1 MANAGRLL
9 PASARMIGAIAGMR
23 VAMVLGLALAT
34 LSAATVTW
42 TGGSA
47 TTNNWTDAANWGGT
61 APVAGDDL
69 RFAGS
74 TRLTPFNDFA
84 ANTSFNSITFNAG
97 AGDFFLT
104 GNAITVTGGA
114 TAITSNATSGTMT
127 INLALTFSTA
137 APTIA
142 STAGGSLVFG
152 GTIANGGLLVTM
164 QAAGPISSSAAITGT
179 GGMTKTGSSTLTLTG
194 LSAVSAS
201 NYSGTTTLDGG
212 TLVVTTTNP
221 VLSGALVFGVSAGSA
236 NVSALD
242 LSAAS
247 LTTGALTVRT
257 NSASANTVT
266 IGNTRTYTTSGNVTI
281 GTAVSATTTR
291 LTMSGAGT
299 WNVNAAAGA
308 FWLGGFNPVVA
319 NNTNSATLD
328 LSGLAIFTCDLTTGS
343 MLLGRFGDNNTR
355 SGSMTLAAT
364 STIKAATLTVGESA
378 SGSVVTLNL
387 GSTSATVWVDTL
399 NIGTGG
405 RDSGVVQFAGAS
417 GTLSLRNRAGSG
429 RANVN
434 VQTGGAGTG
443 YAATNGLLLSGHSC
457 DLQINALVVG
467 GQPRSGAVTNTITF
481 DTGTLDATTV
491 RLGER
496 SGTTVTPQT
505 HTSTLT
511 IGGGTVIIGTG
522 GLQMATNTATGATAN
537 ALTATTTISGGTV
550 TIANNA
556 AIGGAVRLA
565 HNTAASG
572 GTTANATL
580 SLTGG
585 TLTPAGAVIRGTST
599 MPTSAT
605 LTLAGG
611 TLAMGGST
619 IGSGTALV
627 TGNWQSG
634 TVSNLAE
641 FNGGG
646 TFTKSSNGTLTLAGT
661 HACTGPTSV
670 SAGMLLIT
678 GSTAA
683 ANTITVASVASLG
696 GTGTIAGSLVVA
708 SGASV
713 APGLGGSTIGTL
725 TTTGITW
732 DPGGVWQVN
741 LDGTG
746 PTADVITSAGTVSV
760 GGVLSVGSLTNGAPG
775 RVYTIASGAAIS
787 GTFTGV
793 ADGTSI
799 TGDGRTLRV
808 NYLPTSVTL
817 TELSSTWDGGGGD
830 DNWSTAANWSGDVV
844 PSAGADLVFAGTTR
858 LTPVNDLPAG
868 TSFNSISFA
877 SGAGNFVLTGNNV
890 SLAGGSLALTNAA
903 ASGTMT
909 ITMPL
914 TFTVAPQIAGVAGS
928 TLVLNGTIDSAGFTV
943 THGGSGAL
951 VLSGDLTGSG
961 SLAKNGSG
969 QLTASG
975 ASTYSGGTLLTQ
987 GDLVVASNGGVGSG
1001 PLGTGTVSVNP
1012 GANFARL
1019 QLGGGHTVSNA
1030 LVMTT
1035 SNPDIGRGS
1044 LEYTGFNV
1052 ATWSGPIT
1060 INADA
1065 TSGGHF
1071 RGGGTWND
1079 YLLISG
1085 PVTTGGAVTAV
1096 VSRALNVQFSN
1107 PGNSWPQLRISG
1119 AVRMGAAGVL
1129 PPTATI
1135 FMAHSGSS
1143 GDGGTLDLNN
1153 FDQTTAGITFTNP
1166 AGGIITTGTGTLT
1179 LNGDFNSTFTGAL
1192 DANVNSISG
1201 KLDLGGATRTFTV
1214 ADNSAANDVTIS
1226 AVISNGALTKAGTG
1240 TLAFTGTA
1248 ANTYTGTTTVSAGT
1262 LQLAKTAGV
1271 NAVAGDLA
1279 VSGGRVTFGAN
1290 HQIADTA
1297 TVTMSGSTSVFNGT
1311 AANVGTLADLNETI
1325 AALTVTGGAFNC
1337 GTTGSTPV
1345 IAVTGAAAFT
1355 GGAGN
1360 TIFIAQSGTT
1370 FTAGSLSITSM
1381 TATAG
1386 GTVGTANSFT
1396 VYGNSTTVWSTLRI
1410 GSLTLAGGRINLRR
1424 GGAGA
1429 LGSRVILDGD
1439 VTTSTAASF
1448 ISEDTNGGTTGT
1460 LAVELSSTVGAVV
1473 RTLTL
1478 GTNGALDINVPITN
1492 GASVSGGLLKTGVQ
1506 QLNLGGGTL
1515 ANTYT
1520 GVTTVPQGCLNL
1532 TKGANTIAVPG
1543 DLQIT
1548 GGQVR
1553 MASSAS
1559 SNQIADGASV
1569 TMSGTTSV
1577 FNGTAGV
1584 NVNVANVTETIGS
1597 LVITGGN
1604 FNFGGTSVWTI
1615 TGAFSVTGGGNTIV
1629 VGNSGSRLSAGSL
1642 GMNAM
1647 TARAGGTVATN
1658 NSFTLYGASSTQQTI
1673 LTVGAGGLTLDNST
1687 LHLRFGGTA
1696 GNLGS
1701 KLVLN
1706 GDVTTTGIA
1715 ATGIAIDT
1723 AGGTNGAV
1731 TMDLSSTAGAVTR
1744 TITTPGGGADLTIGV
1759 PIVDGAATP
1768 GALTKQGAGA
1778 LTVSGVNTYTG
1789 ATTVNAGTLYVT
1801 GSTVSASA
1809 VSVASGAT
1817 LGGNGTIAGTIAMNG
1832 GTFAPGS
1839 GGTTIGQLAT
1849 GAITWDPATTYAVD
1863 LTGTG
1868 PTSDRITTA
1877 GQPLAIGGTLSVAS
1891 LVNGSVGQVF
1901 TILSASA
1908 ISGTFTG
1915 LAEGAI
1921 IPVSGRSVR
1930 LNYLPTSVTLT
1941 VHPPPSVTA
1950 ITPNFGQLTD
1960 TQAVVITGTDF
1971 MSGATVTIGGNP
1983 ATSVVWVSATR
1994 IDAVTP
2000 TGVQGPADVVVT
2012 NTDGQS
2018 GTLTGG
2024 YRYQGAVPTISS
2036 ITPAN
2041 GPALTTTA
2049 VTITGTN
2056 FFASNLVAV
2065 SVGGVAATAV
2075 TYVDANTIT
2084 ANFPAMATTSTDATP
2099 DVVVTSGDAQQVTL
2113 ANGFSYDLRPVDSA
2127 PGAIAGLAYR
2137 YHRSGGPLLPDF
2149 TTRVPALYGVRANAT
2164 INGAN
2169 PLEARNDNWSMEFG
2183 GYVTVPV
2190 DGIYTF
2196 YTASDD
2202 GSRLY
2207 IGTTLVVS
2215 NNFAQGVTER
2225 SGQIALSAGTHRV
2238 RIEFAQ
2244 GGGGYGLFVR
2254 WLGPTITKQD
2264 IPDLSFSCDPAPQ
2277 VTGVSPASGP
2287 QGGGTALTITGSGF
2301 VAGSIVVIDGQLG
2314 VTPVVLDDSTITVT
2328 TAGGTTG
2335 VKDIL
2340 VIGPRSTGAVL
2351 STAFTYLTSAAPT
2364 LTAITPSSGS
2374 APGGTTVRLTV
2385 SNVDVTP
2392 TVTFN
2397 GVAATSVVRLDAT
2410 TVECVTPAMPA
2421 TDATADVVVTVGGQS
2436 ATLSNGFTWQ
2446 LRAAENPTGTQ
2457 ANLAYRYYQ
2466 SGGPTLPTF
2475 SALTPFSTGLLATP
2489 TFTVNP
2495 VEGAARTTN
2504 FSLIYRGYLTV
2515 PVDGVYTLYTASDD
2529 GSRLSIGTTVVVD
2542 NNFAQG
2548 TTERSG
2554 LIGLSA
2560 GTHLITVEF
2569 AQGTGGFA
2577 MYTRWSYSGQAKID
2591 IPASAFTTD
2600 PTPSIGSLDVVNGPQ
2615 TGGTTVTISGS
2626 GFVSGA
2632 AVAFGGTAAS
2642 NVVVG
2647 GGGTTITCTTPSH
2660 AVGLVAVV
2668 VTNPTGTN
2676 ATLAGA
2682 FTYDAASGPTITS
2695 ITPASGSADGGTA
2708 VTIMGSNFVA
2718 PMTVTIGG
2726 QAVTNLVVS
2735 GDGSSMTALTPGM
2748 NSNSVTVDVV
2758 VTNGASQSATLVGGY
2773 TYLLRTPE
2781 NPTNT
2786 QAGLTYRY
2794 HRVAGPSVPNFT
2806 GLTPYRI
2813 GVTNSLIIPTGNPGV
2828 ANPFDAGYNT
2838 NWSVELLGYITVPA
2852 DDVYTFYTQADD
2864 STQVFIGNARVVNN
2878 TVANVESA
2886 GGSIGLA
2893 AGTHRITVRLAQG
2906 GGSFALNVRWQS
2918 TLITKA
2924 SIPDNVLTTD
2934 ATPTVTAVSPA
2945 AGTASGGTAI
2955 TITGSGF
2962 TSGTTVSLGGTLATS
2977 VVVASDGQSLTALT
2991 PAHAIGNVAATITNG
3006 NGLSVT
3012 QNNAY
3017 LFQGSAPVITA
3028 VSPQVGPTTGGTT
3041 VLIYGSNFTSG
3052 LTVRVNGVL
3061 ATAVSLN
3068 AGIITATTPAGT
3080 QGPAVVTVT
3089 NVDGTVGTRS
3099 PGFYY
3104 QGPAPTIT
3112 TISPAQG
3119 PLAGGTAVT
3128 ITGTNLVAGV
3138 RVTFDGVD
3146 ATGITLV
3153 GNTITCTSPAGVQG
3167 PADVVVTNVD
3177 LRTATRS
3184 GGFVFEGPVPTI
3196 TSIVPASGL
3205 LAGGTNITIN
3215 GTNFAAGATVQFD
3228 GVLATGVTVT
3238 STSITCTT
3246 PAGAQG
3252 PADVV
3257 VTNVDYLAATSTAG
3271 FIYLGAAP
3279 TIGGVTPT
3287 TVPNN
3292 LSTPI
3297 TITGTNFVA
3306 GVAVTIGGVSA
3317 TISSWNATTIV
3328 VPMPAG
3334 VSPGPVNLVVT
3345 NVDLQ
3350 TATFGG
3356 FIAQGP
3362 APIIRGFDVPYGPVA
3377 GGRRLTIV
3385 GSAFRAGATVTF
3397 GGVPATSVTV
3407 VDAGTIVAVSPAHP
3421 EGKVTITV
3429 TNDDLLAASVADAYA
3444 YYKPSDTSVAG
3455 NGCGTGG
3462 GLAVFMLL
3470 ALSWFTVGNGG
3481 RRR

>member
-1 MANAGRLL
+1 MASAGSML
-9 PASARMIGAIAGMR
+9 PASARRISAISGMR
-23 VAMVLGLALAT
+23 VAILLVLLLAN

-42 TGGSA
+42 TGGG
-47 TTNNWTDAANWGGT
+47 TTDNWSEAANWGGT
-61 APVAGDDL
+61 APVAGDAL
-69 RFAGS
+69 VFAGTS
-74 TRLTPFNDFA
+74 RLTPSNNFA
-84 ANTSFNSITFNAG
+84 AGTSFASISFASG
-97 AGDFFLT
+97 AGNFVLA
-104 GNAITVTGGA
+104 GNAVTLTGGA

-142 STAGGSLVFG
+142 STAGGTLAFG

-179 GGMTKTGSSTLTLTG
+179 GGMTKTGSSTLTLSG

-201 NYSGTTTLDGG
+201 NYSGATTLDGG
-212 TLVVTTTNP
+212 TLVITTTNP
-221 VLSGALVFGVSAGSA
+221 VLSGALVFGVSAGST

-257 NSASANTVT
+257 NSASANTIT
-266 IGNTRTYTTSGNVTI
+266 IGNARTYTTSGNVTI
-281 GTAVSATTTR
+281 GTAVNASAT
-291 LTMSGAGT
+291 LMTMSGAGT
-299 WNVNAAAGA
+299 WNVNAPAGA
-308 FWLGGFNPVVA
+308 FWLGAFNPVV
-319 NNTNSATLD
+319 TNQSNRASLD
-328 LSGLAIFTCDLTTGS
+328 LSGLSTFTCDLTTGS

-364 STIKAATLTVGESA
+364 STIKAATVTVGESA
-378 SGSVVTLNL
+378 SGSDITLNL
-387 GSTSATVWVDTL
+387 GSTSSTVWVDTL

-434 VQTGGAGTG
+434 VQTGTAGTG
-443 YAATNGLLLSGHSC
+443 YVATNGLLLAGHSC
-457 DLQINALVVG
+457 DLQINNLLVG

-481 DTGTLDATTV
+481 DSGTLDVTTL

-496 SGTTVTPQT
+496 SGTTVTAQT

-556 AIGGAVRLA
+556 TIGGAIRLA

-646 TFTKSSNGTLTLAGT
+646 TFTKSTSGTLTVAGT

-670 SAGMLLIT
+670 TAGTLLVT

-683 ANTITVASVASLG
+683 ANTITVASGASLS
-696 GTGTIAGSLVVA
+696 GTGTLGGSLVVA
-708 SGASV
+708 SGATV
-713 APGLGGSTIGTL
+713 APGLGGTAIGTL
-725 TTTGITW
+725 TTAAITW
-732 DPGGVWQVN
+732 DAASAWQVN

-746 PTADVITSAGTVSV
+746 PTADLITTAGTVNV
-760 GGVLSVGSLTNGAPG
+760 GGVLSVESVTNGAPG

-817 TELSSTWDGGGGD
+817 TELSSTWDGGGSD
-830 DNWSTAANWSGDVV
+830 NNWSTAANWSGDVV
-844 PSAGADLVFAGTTR
+844 PVAGADVVFAGTTR

-868 TSFNSISFA
+868 TSFNSINFA
-877 SGAGNFVLTGNNV
+877 SGAGNFVLTGNSV

-903 ASGTMT
+903 SSGTMT

-914 TFTVAPQIAGVAGS
+914 TFTVAPQITGVTGS

-961 SLAKNGSG
+961 SLTKSGSG

-975 ASTYSGGTLLTQ
+975 ASTYSGGTLLTR
-987 GDLVVASNGGVGSG
+987 GDLVVASSGGVGSG
-1001 PLGTGTVSVNP
+1001 PLGTGTVTMDVGGNTGRLLVQG
-1012 GANFARL
+1012 GA
-1019 QLGGGHTVSNA
+1019 TVANA

-1035 SNPDIGRGS
+1035 IRPGVGLGGLSQTGS
-1044 LEYTGFNV
+1044 GLG
-1052 ATWSGPIT
+1052 TWSGSLT
-1060 INADA
+1060 INANNVN
-1065 TSGGHF
+1065 GGHLA
-1071 RGGGTWND
+1071 GGASTND
-1079 YLLISG
+1079 ALVLSG
-1085 PVTTGGAVTAV
+1085 PLTTGGSLTILNHRAGFVRYAGTATGLAVIGIAGTAQLMA
-1096 VSRALNVQFSN
+1096 SDLWPANVQV
-1107 PGNSWPQLRISG
+1107 QLAGSG
-1119 AVRMGAAGVL
+1119 L
-1129 PPTATI
+1129 
-1135 FMAHSGSS
+1135 SGET
-1143 GDGGTLDLNN
+1143 GTLDLNGFN
-1153 FDQTTAGITFTNP
+1153 QTIGSLVLQNA
-1166 AGGIITTGTGTLT
+1166 AGGMLTTGAGVLT
-1179 LNGDFNSTFTGAL
+1179 LGGDVSATFTGTA
-1192 DANVNSISG
+1192 DAGTNILAGNI
-1201 KLDLGGATRTFTV
+1201 DLGGTTRTFTI
-1214 ADNSAANDVTIS
+1214 ADSTLTQDVTIS
-1226 AVISNGALTKAGTG
+1226 GVLSNGALTKAGTG

-1262 LQLAKTAGV
+1262 LHLAKTAGI
-1271 NAVAGDLA
+1271 NAVVGDLA

-1297 TVTMSGSTSVFNGT
+1297 IVTMSGSTSVFNGT

-1360 TIFIAQSGTT
+1360 TIFLAQSGTT
-1370 FTAGSLSITSM
+1370 FSAGSLSITSM

-1386 GTVGTANSFT
+1386 GTAGTANSFT
-1396 VYGNSTTVWSTLRI
+1396 VYGNSTTVWSTLRV

-1439 VTTSTAASF
+1439 LTTSTAASF

-1460 LAVELSSTVGAVV
+1460 LAVELSSSAGAVT
-1473 RTLTL
+1473 RTVTT
-1478 GTNGALDINVPITN
+1478 GTGANLDINVPITN
-1492 GASVSGGLLKTGVQ
+1492 GAATPGALTKAGAA
-1506 QLNLGGGTL
+1506 QLTYGGGTL
-1515 ANTYT
+1515 ANTYS
-1520 GVTTVPQGCLNL
+1520 GVTTVNLGRLHLN
-1532 TKGANTIAVPG
+1532 KGANTVAVAG
-1543 DLQIT
+1543 DLTIT
-1548 GGQVR
+1548 GGQV
-1553 MASSAS
+1553 SLVNSTT
-1559 SNQIADGASV
+1559 SNQIADTSAVS
-1569 TMSGTTSV
+1569 MSGTTSV

-1584 NVNVANVTETIGS
+1584 NVGVVNVTETIGS

-1629 VGNSGSRLSAGSL
+1629 VGSSGSRLSAGSVVL
-1642 GMNAM
+1642 SAMNA
-1647 TARAGGTVATN
+1647 RAAGVVATN

-1687 LHLRFGGTA
+1687 LYLRYSTVA
-1696 GNLGS
+1696 GNQGS

-1706 GDVTTTGIA
+1706 GDITTSGTQ

-1723 AGGTNGAV
+1723 SGGTNGSV
-1731 TMDLSSTAGAVTR
+1731 TLELSSAAGAVTR
-1744 TITTPGGGADLTIGV
+1744 TITTPGGGADLTIGI
-1759 PIVDGAATP
+1759 PIADGAATP

-1789 ATTVNAGTLYVT
+1789 ATLVNAGAFYVT

-1809 VSVASGAT
+1809 VSVAAGAT

-1849 GAITWDPATTYAVD
+1849 GAITWDPATTYVVD

-1908 ISGTFTG
+1908 LSGTFTG
-1915 LAEGAI
+1915 LADGAI
-1921 IPVSGRSVR
+1921 IPVSGRSVL

-1971 MSGATVTIGGNP
+1971 MPGATVTIGGNP
-1983 ATSVVWVSATR
+1983 ATSVVWVSASR

-2000 TGVQGPADVVVT
+2000 TGTQGPADVVVT

-2018 GTLTGG
+2018 GTLAGG
-2024 YRYQGAVPTISS
+2024 YRYQGAVPTITS

-2056 FFASNLVAV
+2056 FFSSNLVAV

-2075 TYVDANTIT
+2075 TYVDASTIT
-2084 ANFPAMATTSTDATP
+2084 ATFPAMATTSTDATP
-2099 DVVVTSGDAQQVTL
+2099 DVVVTSGDAQQATL

-2149 TTRVPALYGVRANAT
+2149 TTLVPALYGVRANAT

-2287 QGGGTALTITGSGF
+2287 QGGGTAITISGTGF

-2340 VIGPRSTGAVL
+2340 VIGPRSNGVVV
-2351 STAFTYLTSAAPT
+2351 SSAFTYLTSAAPT
-2364 LTAITPSSGS
+2364 LTAVTPAS
-2374 APGGTTVRLTV
+2374 ASALGGTTVQLTV

-2475 SALTPFSTGLLATP
+2475 SSLTPFSTGLLATP

-2495 VEGAARTTN
+2495 VEGGARTTN

-2515 PVDGVYTLYTASDD
+2515 PADGVYTLYTASDD

-2577 MYTRWSYSGQAKID
+2577 MYTRWSYTGQAKID

-2600 PTPSIGSLDVVNGPQ
+2600 PTPAISSLDVVNGPQ
-2615 TGGTTVTISGS
+2615 TGGTTVTITGS

-2632 AVAFGGTAAS
+2632 AVTFGGTAAS

-2660 AVGLVAVV
+2660 AVGLVAVT

-2676 ATLAGA
+2676 STLAGA

-2695 ITPASGSADGGTA
+2695 ITPANGSAEGGTA
-2708 VTIMGSNFVA
+2708 VTIIGTNFVV

-2726 QAVTNLVVS
+2726 QAATNLVVS
-2735 GDGSSMTALTPGM
+2735 GDGTSITALTPAM
-2748 NSNSVTVDVV
+2748 NSNNVTVDVV
-2758 VTNGASQSATLVGGY
+2758 VTNGASQSATLVGGF
-2773 TYLLRTPE
+2773 TYVLRTPE

-2794 HRVAGPSVPNFT
+2794 HRVAGPAVPNFT

-2906 GGSFALNVRWQS
+2906 GGNFALNVRWQS

-2924 SIPDNVLTTD
+2924 LIPDNVLSTD
-2934 ATPTVTAVSPA
+2934 ATPTLSVITPN

-2955 TITGSGF
+2955 TVTGSGF
-2962 TSGTTVSLGGTLATS
+2962 TNGTTLSLGGTLATS

-3028 VSPQVGPTTGGTT
+3028 VSPQVGPTAGGTT
-3041 VLIYGSNFTSG
+3041 VLIYGSNFVNG

-3068 AGIITATTPAGT
+3068 AGVITATTPAGT

-3104 QGPAPTIT
+3104 QGPAPTIA

-3119 PLAGGTAVT
+3119 PLAGGTSVT
-3128 ITGTNLVAGV
+3128 ITGTNFVAGL

-3153 GNTITCTSPAGVQG
+3153 GNTIICTSPAGAQG
-3167 PADVVVTNVD
+3167 PADVAVINTD
-3177 LRTATRS
+3177 LRSATRTN
-3184 GGFVFEGPVPTI
+3184 GFVFEGPAPTI
-3196 TSIVPASGL
+3196 SSIVPANGP
-3205 LAGGTNITIN
+3205 LAGGTNVTIN
-3215 GTNFAAGATVQFD
+3215 GSNFAAGATVRFD
-3228 GVLATGVTVT
+3228 GVLATGVTVN
-3238 STSITCTT
+3238 STSITCTI

-3257 VTNVDYLAATSTAG
+3257 VTNIDYLAATSTAG

-3279 TIGGVTPT
+3279 TISGVTPT
-3287 TVPNN
+3287 EVPNN

-3306 GVAVTIGGVSA
+3306 GVVVTIGGVQA

-3334 VSPGPVNLVVT
+3334 VSPGPASLVVT

-3350 TATFGG
+3350 SVTFGG

-3362 APIIRGFDVPYGPVA
+3362 APIITGLDVPYGPVA
-3377 GGRRLTIV
+3377 GGRRLTIS

-3397 GGVPATSVTV
+3397 GSVPATSVTV
-3407 VDAGTIVAVSPAHP
+3407 VDAGTIVALSPAHP

-3429 TNDDLLAASVADAYA
+3429 TNDDLLAASVIDGYA
-3444 YYKPSDTSVAG
+3444 YYKPSDTSVSG